1 MYVNNLFFG
10 KFMLIYENFTFVCF
24 EGFIIRI
31 LEMCMLVLFVWFIYM
46 IWIFLEIIW
55 DVYNSS

>member
-1 MYVNNLFFG
+1 
-10 KFMLIYENFTFVCF
+10 MLIYENFMFVCF